1 MMEKRENGGAACKS
15 AHSGLEMVGWLIRGM
30 RDERGL
36 RFSR

>member
-1 MMEKRENGGAACKS
+1 MEQWFVNS
-15 AHSGLEMVGWLIRGM
+15 TGLEMVGWLIRGM